1 MFYGREILHV
11 CEYKQELEL
20 EWVRKVKKRWLTFHF
35 TVYNSC

>member
-20 EWVRKVKKRWLTFHF
+20 EWVRKVKKKVVNIPFYS
-35 TVYNSC
+35 V